1 MRFTAS
7 PHPLRV
13 CAPDPEWLL
22 IVHSKG
28 ENHEAHQTNR
38 WGSYCG
44 IAL

>member
-1 MRFTAS
+1 MYGITSS
-7 PHPLRV
+7 PAV

-28 ENHEAHQTNR
+28 ENHEAYQTNR